1 MPPSCVTDEAIVEKY
16 SSEYMYLEAIKFI
29 NIVRLESRGHSV
41 DKNGILRSAQPIT
54 VQPHQDAVVEEDQ
67 HSSSTLLG
75 SRSTGKVPCDATPAI
90 RYHFPHDLDSRS
102 GSFSATAEVCK
113 RTSPKRRRKPQR
125 HILVLLSH
133 GSGQP
138 EGVYRDS
145 GGSLS
150 VFCLNK

>member
-29 NIVRLESRGHSV
+29 NIVRLESRDHSV

-90 RYHFPHDLDSRS
+90 RYHFPMTWTPEVDPSRQQLKYVN
-102 GSFSATAEVCK
+102 GPHRNDEENPNATYSCC
-113 RTSPKRRRKPQR
+113 
-125 HILVLLSH
+125 SH
-133 GSGQP
+133 MAVGNQKEFTEIQVVP
-138 EGVYRDS
+138 CRC
-145 GGSLS
+145 
-150 VFCLNK
+150 FA